1 MNYGG
6 FILGCITVILI
17 LLIVCAFIY
26 PNTIYDSSIILLTAI
41 SSIAWIIVYMS
52 TRTLRCI
59 QNDNPKELIC
69 KIGGNGRK
77 YKIKGGIKGGI
88 NTNYYNTIT
97 GGLDSIVEPNKQDIK
112 DLINF
117 AINNDKNSFNIKWKS
132 TIFNNINCTN
142 QQDVQEL
149 LFQLFNSSETQDV
162 TSKKADVTSLIN
174 SINNEITVAN
184 TESFNANKIQ
194 IDLNGIQLN
203 NLIEIKKIIINN
215 FSDYL
220 NNILSNNDNLSLT
233 DYMSTEFIYTVL
245 LKNDK
250 AYIIWFDEFISQL
263 NTKISNL
270 NNHLVNNEFKDTLNR
285 NIIRLLL
292 DDDGISIIE
301 FYYSNLYKQDP
312 YILLSIDNIVLASE
326 ATKIQNITKKFNINV
341 NLDNLNEIYNK
352 ILLNNYEIIGI
363 IQHTGISYTSGHY
376 ISYIKHNNVIYEC
389 NDTQITPIT
398 HNIQNFNELISYIDN
413 NFNNKNYGYP
423 KIRTILFKHKNIP
436 YVPNQ
441 PVGLHNFGA
450 TCFANSVFQLLMAT
464 DLLDK
469 TPASTTKAPAETAKT
484 PAPTPAPAETAKT
497 PAPIPASTPAITSTN
512 KATSKI
518 DNIDIE
524 IIIDDIFNVKADAI
538 VNPANIQL
546 NNAGGLAL
554 TIKTRLYVDKKEAEY
569 LKKITDKITENNKN
583 NNRIFNTGDAI
594 ITKVIPENL
603 EFKYVIHTPGPDF
616 NKSAGF
622 GAESYADKIDMGKEK
637 LKVCMFN
644 IMDQANKNEV
654 VTDIKDNKFIKQSN
668 TNQITSISIPMI
680 SSDAFAGD
688 LDKEDLHK
696 SIGKKYI
703 EGIFEYLDTQP
714 SKQNIT
720 KINFVIF
727 NGIVNNTKS
736 IGSYFNNFVQG
747 FNEGINEYNNK
758 TPATSTP
765 VQQNKPQPPTPAK
778 TLAPAET
785 EEAPVQQPAQTP
797 AQKEAQKVVQQAFNI
812 AIQEVPQ
819 VQQTANNI
827 VPQALNTA
835 TQNAA
840 QKVVQ
845 QQYLDKINKWTDIIN
860 SNTVIK
866 TDLKTQL
873 IKYLNDNI
881 KKKDVLKNIIYNLYN
896 KDTIQNNDNYD
907 KKRKYDEDKNP
918 NLDLYKYYY
927 DICKKYK
934 TFLNNIQK
942 INSDEYKR
950 LNDVKIDKITEDNND
965 KITEEDNI
973 KTSDKKMLDTPIFTL
988 INDYTTYMERS
999 FYERMI
1005 ENSNLDIKDKNK
1017 NDRYDIQNLLPP
1029 NSRTLIYIF
1038 KKHKIAEKLNNFKLV
1053 YKLIEWSSILDKTT
1067 LNSLNNNDEGDEL
1080 AEEENNDNLDNYEQ
1094 DIVTD
1099 GDTSN
1104 QSIYYIQRKP
1114 IRDLIKTKFI
1124 TDINDKN
1131 KLQNIIRRKAM
1142 RLFITFKKKIET
1154 DEESINNVDNQ
1165 IQNFINF
1172 VNNPY
1177 ITYDE
1182 EDFGSGEPYISYGSS
1197 YSSDSIKK
1205 ISKRYGTDT
1214 TSFDKFYKELLH
1226 SEIL

>member
-77 YKIKGGIKGGI
+77 YKIKGGI

-97 GGLDSIVEPNKQDIK
+97 GGIDSISEEKKQNIIQ
-112 DLINF
+112 LINF
-117 AINNDKNSFNIKWKS
+117 IAEKSDKQPGDTNHETELNNLLLSMDKNLTICTSDKSQRDINEDTVLLNYINSNYINYNTFNKYIFTQQPQEYIYGMKDSENIELIGFTYIMKKHFIAYVLYNNNDDQPQWYMMDTLNANKSSQTDKIKKVEQKEIDKIRSIPIKENIS
-132 TIFNNINCTN
+132 SNTIVTYLYRYKTNTELKKGLPTVLKHFNNICYAAAP
-142 QQDVQEL
+142 L
-149 LFQLFNSSETQDV
+149 
-162 TSKKADVTSLIN
+162 
-174 SINNEITVAN
+174 
-184 TESFNANKIQ
+184 
-194 IDLNGIQLN
+194 
-203 NLIEIKKIIINN
+203 
-215 FSDYL
+215 
-220 NNILSNNDNLSLT
+220 
-233 DYMSTEFIYTVL
+233 
-245 LKNDK
+245 
-250 AYIIWFDEFISQL
+250 
-263 NTKISNL
+263 
-270 NNHLVNNEFKDTLNR
+270 
-285 NIIRLLL
+285 
-292 DDDGISIIE
+292 
-301 FYYSNLYKQDP
+301 
-312 YILLSIDNIVLASE
+312 
-326 ATKIQNITKKFNINV
+326 
-341 NLDNLNEIYNK
+341 
-352 ILLNNYEIIGI
+352 
-363 IQHTGISYTSGHY
+363 
-376 ISYIKHNNVIYEC
+376 
-389 NDTQITPIT
+389 
-398 HNIQNFNELISYIDN
+398 
-413 NFNNKNYGYP
+413 
-423 KIRTILFKHKNIP
+423 
-436 YVPNQ
+436 
-441 PVGLHNFGA
+441 
-450 TCFANSVFQLLMAT
+450 QLLMAT
-464 DLLDK
+464 DLLDITLTK
-469 TPASTTKAPAETAKT
+469 KTAWTNPEDTLEAVTNTTVSTPTPTKTATPAAPEETTTPVQNVTTSTPQTTKAPIQT
-484 PAPTPAPAETAKT
+484 
-497 PAPIPASTPAITSTN
+497 STPAITSTN
-512 KATSKI
+512 TVTSKI
-518 DNIDIE
+518 GNINIE
-524 IIIDDIFNVKADAI
+524 IIIGDIFNVKADAI

-554 TIKTRLYVDKKEAEY
+554 QIQSRLYVDKKEAKY
-569 LKKITDKITENNKN
+569 LKKITDNITENNKN

-616 NKSAGF
+616 SKSPDF
-622 GAESYADKIDMGKEK
+622 GAESYAGDMIEMGKEK
-637 LKVCMFN
+637 LKDCMFN

-654 VTDIKDNKFIKQSN
+654 VTDIVNNTFIKQP
-668 TNQITSISIPMI
+668 NQNPITSISIPMI
-680 SSDAFAGD
+680 SSAIFAGD

-703 EGIFEYLDTQP
+703 EGIFEYLDAQP

-720 KINFVIF
+720 KINFVIY
-727 NGIVNNTKS
+727 GNNNKLTDFSKS
-736 IGSYFNNFVQG
+736 CFNNFVQG

-845 QQYLDKINKWTDIIN
+845 QQDLNNIKKWTEIIN

-973 KTSDKKMLDTPIFTL
+973 KTKYKNMLDTPIFKL
-988 INDYTTYMERS
+988 INDYTDYMEIP
-999 FYERMI
+999 FYNRMI

-1017 NDRYDIQNLLPP
+1017 KDRYDIQNLLPP
-1029 NSRTLIYIF
+1029 DSRTLIYIF

-1154 DEESINNVDNQ
+1154 DEESINTVDNQ